1 MLGSFPRRSCGHGGA
16 LLLSSTTTAAAAVRK
31 SIPLRNPL
39 LSQQRRFI
47 LQAPLSAQQEEEIA
61 RHRHHGI
68 IMHPDSISHLILP
81 PGNVVR
87 RTTRRGTLQNQ
98 YVDLEY
104 GHFWM
109 LKDLQR
115 SQEKPIL
122 SNETLIPQRMAK
134 PFPILTKCK
143 SLTGENIDLSVDY
156 FTRKNRSGDAAAQCT
171 LVAISFRDYGFRQL
185 STVRFVVFD
194 FAAGPIHISSAYDW
208 LVGCCCVVFF
218 TTAISVAAK
227 LASLTQQKYPSTHN
241 MTLHD
246 AVD

>member
-1 MLGSFPRRSCGHGGA
+1 VTSLYTSGRNQKHPKSKTAADQNKKPKAMLGSFPRRCCGHGGA
-16 LLLSSTTTAAAAVRK
+16 LLLSSTTTTAAA
-31 SIPLRNPL
+31 LRNPL
-39 LSQQRRFI
+39 LSQRRFI

-143 SLTGENIDLSVDY
+143 SLTGENVDLSVDY

-185 STVRFVVFD
+185 PTVRFF
-194 FAAGPIHISSAYDW
+194 FHFHAGHIDQ
-208 LVGCCCVVFF
+208 LLL
-218 TTAISVAAK
+218 TA
-227 LASLTQQKYPSTHN
+227 
-241 MTLHD
+241 
-246 AVD
+246 